1 MTPLTAA
8 SVTVSIMGHILR
20 QHIAKLE
27 LDTEVITKG
36 TSVFQLPGIQTV
48 QDSVKKRTGMFGT
61 WMSGCYL
68 LSQTLHPKDEKEK
81 NTGFNVLKGNFSR
94 KFLRVGYH
102 KVTVIPA
109 GACNISIKEAV
120 KTRNYIALKTHTGD
134 SIINGNWVID
144 KPGIFAALGTQF
156 TYRRP
161 NEIRSRTGESI
172 SATGPLTSDLHVYLI
187 YQQPGVRVYYEY
199 MMPLKTTR
207 PPPQTTTP
215 FATPP
220 LTLQPTQLTRDSSC
234 GTGWRQMILQCVA
247 KDSMMTVSAHL
258 CDAGQQ
264 PTKQEEVCNTEPC
277 PAYWDVGEWSQCSKR
292 CGPGTQLRQV
302 ICRQVTSV
310 QKNGTENSVIRTVWD
325 NRSTCYLIYLSDEDL
340 QPVGNP
346 LGCSVPCGLGQRS
359 RQVVCVSNQG
369 EVEEDQECN
378 MNLKPDALENCD
390 MGACARSWFTS
401 LWSEKFWLA
410 KMMKLGFRQMCKP
423 VCFYCFSQ
431 CSAMCGK
438 GAQTRKAVCLRN
450 HVSDLP
456 LDSCDGERPLEEKPC
471 DSGPCQKRLEW
482 YSGPWSQV
490 AYLQIQ
496 IHVSEQSSD
505 TCGIQCSAEC
515 GNGTQTRTLACIF
528 NNNSLMEVVDHSR
541 CSHLPQQVT
550 VQPCMLKP
558 CGVQWYVTEWSECSL
573 PCGGGFRVRE
583 VRCLTD
589 TFVPSDLCDPNII
602 PGNREECNTHSC
614 KAEITPSCSDQNHNC
629 VVVVQAR
636 LCVYNYYRSIC
647 CASCAKAQKAY
658 PYSSQKNHIRR

>member
-8 SVTVSIMGHILR
+8 SVTVSIMGHILSKD
-20 QHIAKLE
+20 IAKLE

-36 TSVFQLPGIQTV
+36 F
-48 QDSVKKRTGMFGT
+48 D
-61 WMSGCYL
+61 
-68 LSQTLHPKDEKEK
+68 
-81 NTGFNVLKGNFSR
+81 VLKGNFSR
-94 KFLRVGYH
+94 TFLRVGYH

-172 SATGPLTSDLHVYLI
+172 SATGPLTDDLHVYLI

-199 MMPLKTTR
+199 LMPLKTTR

-215 FATPP
+215 FAAIPQTSTAARTVDKGVNGNEILSETLKVVPSP
-220 LTLQPTQLTRDSSC
+220 LPTYIWIKAGYTECSSSC

-247 KDSMMTVSAHL
+247 KDSMMTVSAHF

-264 PTKQEEVCNTEPC
+264 PTSQEEVCNTEPC
-277 PAYWDVGEWSQCSKR
+277 PAYWDVGEWSECSKR

-310 QKNGTENSVIRTVWD
+310 QKNGTENSVTVASELCGTTD
-325 NRSTCYLIYLSDEDL
+325 RPATSSTCQMKICSQWEIRSEWSA
-340 QPVGNP
+340 
-346 LGCSVPCGLGQRS
+346 CSVPCGLGQRS

-401 LWSEKFWLA
+401 LWSEK
-410 KMMKLGFRQMCKP
+410 
-423 VCFYCFSQ
+423 
-431 CSAMCGK
+431 CSATCGK
-438 GAQTRKAVCLRN
+438 GAQTRRAVCLRN

-482 YSGPWSQV
+482 YSGPWSQ
-490 AYLQIQ
+490 
-496 IHVSEQSSD
+496 
-505 TCGIQCSAEC
+505 CSAEC
-515 GNGTQTRTLACIF
+515 GNGTQTRTLACIL

-589 TFVPSDLCDPNII
+589 SFAPSDLCDANII
-602 PGNREECNTHSC
+602 PGNREECNTHPC